1 MEIKELD
8 NLSKDELELKLAE
21 YENMASQYF
30 NYEQSIKR
38 ILNSIYG
45 AFGNEHFYF
54 FNINIAESITLQG
67 QHSILYTEKMLNK
80 YFNEFW
86 HKDIETHKKMGIEV
100 SGKVLKPVVIYID
113 TDSVQGDSKIII
125 NDDECTIEEAFRNY
139 SKLYGYHLSQ
149 RGDEIVLPENCNI
162 LNYSKENKLYNV
174 KVSKIIRHKV
184 TKKKW
189 KLKTKSGKEV
199 IITNDHSMIVEREGV
214 LLKVK
219 PSEINPKIDKVISI
233 SKHKHKYYNYILEEI
248 ESVECIGEF
257 KDEYVYDIEV
267 EDDTH
272 TFIAN
277 DILVHNSC
285 YVTFEEVLE
294 NSNWEGTEK
303 DFIMTLYEAR
313 IKDYLENVLSRYA
326 DSYGTENFLS
336 FEMESVAKNAIWLA
350 KKKYIQDIVW
360 TDPDIHYE
368 SLSKIKVKGWETI
381 QASTPIASVK
391 ILEGALELIFKN
403 QEIQI
408 NEVVEYLKEKKK
420 SFKLE
425 NIEDICENLKM
436 NHYEKYVIN
445 DVTALELAKGCGPN
459 VKGASF
465 HNYLLN
471 NSKNKNKYKLL
482 TSGERLKL
490 YYTSDKRSE
499 TFAFS
504 PGEFPYEFAPE
515 IDFETQYEKTVIDPL
530 NRVLASIG
538 LQQLNRNLIYAKSL
552 F

>member
-1 MEIKELD
+1 MSEILVKDID
-8 NLSKDELELKLAE
+8 NLSKEELEQRLAE
-21 YENMASQYF
+21 YEDLANRYY

-113 TDSVQGDSKIII
+113 TDS
-125 NDDECTIEEAFRNY
+125 
-139 SKLYGYHLSQ
+139 
-149 RGDEIVLPENCNI
+149 
-162 LNYSKENKLYNV
+162 
-174 KVSKIIRHKV
+174 
-184 TKKKW
+184 
-189 KLKTKSGKEV
+189 
-199 IITNDHSMIVEREGV
+199 
-214 LLKVK
+214 
-219 PSEINPKIDKVISI
+219 
-233 SKHKHKYYNYILEEI
+233 
-248 ESVECIGEF
+248 
-257 KDEYVYDIEV
+257 
-267 EDDTH
+267 
-272 TFIAN
+272 
-277 DILVHNSC
+277 C

-336 FEMESVAKNAIWLA
+336 FEMESIAKNAIWLA

-391 ILEGALELIFKN
+391 ILQGALKLIFSN

-408 NEVVEYLKEKKK
+408 NEIVEYLKEKKK

-436 NHYEKYVIN
+436 NYYEKYVIN

-490 YYTSDKRSE
+490 YYTNDKRSE